1 MNVVGVLCKWCRE
14 ESGKCFSIE
23 EQKERI
29 KDFCQKRRLNI
40 KGFIEID
47 GALYDFIDK
56 ILPVIGKDVRGIVVC
71 GRNYIGD
78 RINDSYWIEK
88 ELVKKGGLLFILKE
102 RGDVPPKV
110 LLKIRELIMDLG
122 KRDME
127 YGIVNEID
135 IGIKK
140 KENFV
145 LKGKLPIGYRY
156 SDQGRVI
163 IDDKK
168 KNMIIDIFE
177 KYKEFGSLSQLKK
190 YVDKKKYKTD
200 RGKKFSRQSLW
211 VILTNK
217 SYIGIYER
225 KIYKYVLSEGRRKRI
240 VVKTEEIKGIFPPL
254 IDKNLFDEVQ
264 QILSCKGKK

>member
-14 ESGKCFSIE
+14 ESGKCLSIE
-23 EQKERI
+23 DQKEKI

-56 ILPVIGKDVRGIVVC
+56 ILPIIGNEVRGIVVC

-102 RGDVPPKV
+102 RVDVPPKV

-127 YGIVNEID
+127 YGSNEIETE
-135 IGIKK
+135 KK
-140 KENFV
+140 KRDNFV
-145 LKGKLPIGYRY
+145 LKGKLPIGYKY
-156 SDQGRVI
+156 NDKGKVVV
-163 IDDKK
+163 DDKK
-168 KNMIIDIFE
+168 KKMVIDIFE

-190 YVDKKKYKTD
+190 YVDKRKYKTD
-200 RGKKFSRQSLW
+200 RGKRFSRQSLW

-225 KIYKYVLSEGRRKRI
+225 KIYKYVFNEDKRRKI
-240 VVKTEEIKGIFPPL
+240 VVKTEEVKGVFPSL
-254 IDKNLFDEVQ
+254 IDRNLFNEVQ
-264 QILSCKGKK
+264 KILSCKGKK